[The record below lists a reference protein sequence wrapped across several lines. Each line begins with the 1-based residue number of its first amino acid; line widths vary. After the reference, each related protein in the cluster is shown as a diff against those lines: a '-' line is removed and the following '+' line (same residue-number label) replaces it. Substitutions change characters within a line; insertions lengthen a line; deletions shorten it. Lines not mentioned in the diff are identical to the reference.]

1 MIFLYLCSVETKID
15 ILKGIHPGLFLK
27 RELDNRNIESNQ
39 FAETIGEN
47 PQTFSDIIAGR
58 MSMNI
63 SLSSHIESVL
73 DLEAGFLMTLQAFYD
88 IAEEKNRLSKQ
99 NHPDLEKIRPI
110 LFWDTKFEN
119 IDFYTHSRYVINR
132 VFERGSNEEIEEII
146 RFYGRK
152 VILDSITLNSQSPF
166 NSKVKENLKIY
177 LGYEQ

>member
-47 PQTFSDIIAGR
+47 PQTISDIIAGR

-63 SLSSHIESVL
+63 SLSSYIESVL

-88 IAEEKNRLSKQ
+88 IAEEENRLSKQ
-99 NHPDLEKIRPI
+99 NQPDLKKIRPI

-119 IDFYTHSRYVINR
+119 INFYTHSRYVINR

>member
-1 MIFLYLCSVETKID
+1 MENKID

-58 MSMNI
+58 ISMNI

-88 IAEEKNRLSKQ
+88 IAEEENRLSKQ
-99 NHPDLEKIRPI
+99 NQPDLKKIRPI

-119 IDFYTHSRYVINR
+119 INFYTHSRYVINR